1 MINLFKPKKN
11 GNDLELKIDKDNL
24 PEHIAIIMD
33 GNGRWAK
40 KRNLPRTMGHKAGV
54 ETIRKV
60 IKEADRIGIKYITL
74 YAFST
79 ENWNRPKEEVN
90 ALMKLLRN
98 YMKTCLKTAAKNDM
112 KVRVIGD
119 ITQLDEDIQKRILE
133 LEEATKNN
141 GGLNFQIAINYG
153 SRDEI
158 TRAVRTLAEDVK
170 EGKLMPEG
178 VNEACIERYL
188 DTHDIPDPDLL
199 IRTSGEQR
207 LSNYLLWQLAYTEF
221 YFTDVP
227 WPDFSKQELEKAIEQ
242 YNRRDRRYG
251 GVKEE

>member
-1 MINLFKPKKN
+1 MNVPQ
-11 GNDLELKIDKDNL
+11 
-24 PEHIAIIMD
+24 HIAIILD

-40 KRNLPRTMGHKAGV
+40 AKGMPRNYGHVQGSKNV
-54 ETIRKV
+54 EKICE
-60 IKEADRIGIKYITL
+60 EAWKMGIKYLTV

-79 ENWNRPKEEVN
+79 ENWNRPADEVN
-90 ALMKLLRN
+90 ALMKLLRS

-119 ITQLDEDIQKRILE
+119 ITKLDEDIQKRILE

-170 EGKLMPEG
+170 EGKLMPEE

>member
-1 MINLFKPKKN
+1 MNIPQ
-11 GNDLELKIDKDNL
+11 
-24 PEHIAIIMD
+24 HVAIILD

-40 KRNLPRTMGHKAGV
+40 AKGMPRNYGHAQGSKNV
-54 ETIRKV
+54 EKICE
-60 IKEADRIGIKYITL
+60 EAWRMGIKYLTV

-119 ITQLDEDIQKRILE
+119 ITKLDEYIQKRILE

-170 EGKLMPEG
+170 EGKLMPEE